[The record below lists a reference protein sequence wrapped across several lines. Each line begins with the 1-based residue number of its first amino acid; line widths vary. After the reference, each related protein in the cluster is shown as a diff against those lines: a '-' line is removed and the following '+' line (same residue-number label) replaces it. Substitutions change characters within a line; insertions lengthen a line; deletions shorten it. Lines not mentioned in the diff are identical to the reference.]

1 VITGIVVALPEELGT
16 LTSAKIT
23 KGNCASIKD
32 NVLVAYSGA
41 GADNAQRAAKLLIDN
56 GADQLISWGCAAA
69 IAVGLKPGDLVLA
82 DRILTADHKAIV
94 IDKIWHNTCQSLL
107 AHQLT
112 MHVGQLLESK
122 RLVATS
128 QEKQLLNLA
137 SLAIAL
143 DMESAAVAQIAQQH
157 QLPFLVLRAIADPV
171 EMDLPSAIGH
181 SLNSAG
187 DVEIGKL
194 LLFLVRHPS
203 ETLGLIKLGWHF
215 QAAKNT
221 LKKVATQLDAI
232 VNFNATTPFA

>member
-1 VITGIVVALPEELGT
+1 VITGIVVALLEELGT
-16 LTSAKIT
+16 LTAVKMT
-23 KGNCASIKD
+23 KGKCTFIKD

-41 GADNAQRAAKLLIDN
+41 GAENAQRAAQLLIDN
-56 GADQLISWGCAAA
+56 GANQLVSWGCAAA

-82 DRILTADHKAIV
+82 ASVLTADHDSIV

-107 AHQLT
+107 SHQLT
-112 MHVGQLLESK
+112 MHTGQLLESK
-122 RLVATS
+122 HLVATS
-128 QEKQLLNLA
+128 QEKQQLNLA
-137 SLAIAL
+137 SSAIAL

-157 QLPFLVLRAIADPV
+157 QVPFLVLRAIADPV
-171 EMDLPSAIGH
+171 EMDLPSAISH

-194 LLFLVRHPS
+194 LLFLASHPS
-203 ETLGLIKLGWHF
+203 QTLGLIKLGWHF

-221 LKKVATQLDAI
+221 LKQVATQLDAI